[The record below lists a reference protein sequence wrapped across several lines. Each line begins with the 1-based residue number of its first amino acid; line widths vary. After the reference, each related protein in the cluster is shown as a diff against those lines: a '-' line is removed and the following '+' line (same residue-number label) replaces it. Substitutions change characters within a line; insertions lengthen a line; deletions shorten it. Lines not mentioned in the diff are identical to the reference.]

1 MNTEYHPNLIDE
13 HTRGT
18 SDAIVTVDN
27 ASEIGQPKATRTV
40 TILNRASVKRYALA
54 VSKAK
59 RAGKFTRVGETFLIG
74 CEAELESKL
83 RQLANEVGGQT
94 PTDGFK
100 FTTKLTRQKALE
112 KLELLA
118 ATIISGKVMRHPSLG
133 QTLKD

>member
-1 MNTEYHPNLIDE
+1 MNTLDDGQTPPEI
-13 HTRGT
+13 
-18 SDAIVTVDN
+18 N
-27 ASEIGQPKATRTV
+27 AAPKTPRTV
-40 TILNRASVKRYALA
+40 TVLNRAAVKRYALA

-83 RQLANEVGGQT
+83 RQMANENDERTPVGAL
-94 PTDGFK
+94 K

-118 ATIISGKVMRHPSLG
+118 ATIISGKVQRHPSLG